1 MAHLG
6 AIIRAL
12 RTDRKITL
20 PALAERAG
28 ISKGLLSKIET
39 DETSNPSL
47 STLYKIA
54 EGLDLTIAEILGT
67 EQVTVK
73 RVPLEKHADWQK
85 KLSIAFKGKELDPDI
100 LSAML
105 LLRNRKAT
113 KADDMEHWKF
123 LYTSIEN
130 SFKG

>member
-1 MAHLG
+1 MGHLG
-6 AIIRAL
+6 AKIRAL

-20 PALAERAG
+20 PTLAERAG

-39 DETSNPSL
+39 DESSNPSV

-54 EGLDLTIAEILGT
+54 EGLELTIADILET
-67 EQVTVK
+67 DRVTVK
-73 RVPLEKHADWQK
+73 RPVLDEHADWRK
-85 KLSIAFKGKELDPDI
+85 KLAAVFKGKELDPDI
-100 LSAML
+100 LSAMQ

-113 KADDMEHWKF
+113 KADDIEHWKF

>member
-6 AIIRAL
+6 AKIRAL
-12 RTDRKITL
+12 RTNKKITL

-39 DETSNPSL
+39 DGTSNPSV

-54 EGLDLTIAEILGT
+54 EGLELTIADILGT
-67 EQVTVK
+67 EQVIVK
-73 RVPLEKHADWQK
+73 RVAPDEHADWRK
-85 KLSIAFKGKELDPDI
+85 KLAAAFKGKELDPDI
-100 LSAML
+100 LSAMQ

-113 KADDMEHWKF
+113 KADDIEHWKF
-123 LYTSIEN
+123 LYSSIEN

>member
-6 AIIRAL
+6 AKIRAL
-12 RTDRKITL
+12 RTHRKITL
-20 PALAERAG
+20 PRLAERAG

-39 DETSNPSL
+39 DETSNPSV

-54 EGLDLTIAEILGT
+54 EGLELTIADILET

-73 RVPLEKHADWQK
+73 RVALDEHADWRK
-85 KLSIAFKGKELDPDI
+85 KLATAFKGKELDPDI
-100 LSAML
+100 LSAMQ

-113 KADDMEHWKF
+113 KTDDIEHWK
-123 LYTSIEN
+123 
-130 SFKG
+130 

>member
-6 AIIRAL
+6 AKIRAL

-20 PALAERAG
+20 PTLANRAG

-39 DETSNPSL
+39 DESSNPSV

-54 EGLDLTIAEILGT
+54 EGLELTIADILET
-67 EQVTVK
+67 DRVTVK
-73 RVPLEKHADWQK
+73 RPAPDEHADWRK
-85 KLSIAFKGKELDPDI
+85 KLAAAFKGKELDSDI
-100 LSAML
+100 LSAMQ

-113 KADDMEHWKF
+113 KADDIEHWKF